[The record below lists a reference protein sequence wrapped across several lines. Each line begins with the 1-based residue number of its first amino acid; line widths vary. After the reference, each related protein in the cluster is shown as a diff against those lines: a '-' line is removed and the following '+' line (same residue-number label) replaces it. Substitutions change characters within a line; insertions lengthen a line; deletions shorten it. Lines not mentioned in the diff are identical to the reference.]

1 MFWKAD
7 SMSKKKVLIFGAGGF
22 AEEFSSH
29 GYEVFGT
36 DITES
41 KAPVWAMSSYEV
53 MDMLNPEDVMTLID
67 STKPDY
73 IVNLAAISSVG
84 NSWHIPQKTISVN
97 INGTL
102 NILEA
107 VRKLELRTRI
117 LLIGSSE
124 EYAVS
129 DSPISENYP
138 LNAGNPYGIS
148 KIAQENFAEI
158 YRASYGLDIISTR
171 TFNHTGIG
179 QPDTFVLPSF
189 VKQAAEIHNS
199 GQSGK
204 IYVGNI
210 SVRRDFGDVR
220 DMVRAYRM
228 ILESRTARKVFNV
241 GSGFAHSLSELLDY
255 IVSLASQKIEIV
267 ISAEKFRPS
276 DNPVIWCDNSLLKS
290 ETGWSAKYT
299 VYDAIKGMFDAM
311 TEGGKI

>member
-1 MFWKAD
+1 
-7 SMSKKKVLIFGAGGF
+7 MSKKKVLIFGAGGF
-22 AEEFSSH
+22 VGPHLAEEFSLH

-36 DITES
+36 DITEP
-41 KAPVWAMSSYEV
+41 KAPVQALSRYAV
-53 MDMLNPEDVMTLID
+53 MDMLNPADVMSLID
-67 STKPDY
+67 SIRPDY

-97 INGTL
+97 VNGTL

-107 VRKLELRTRI
+107 VRKSEIKIRI

-129 DSPISENYP
+129 DSPISEDYT
-138 LNAGNPYGIS
+138 LNASNPYGIS

-158 YRASYGLDIISTR
+158 YRSSYGLDIISTR
-171 TFNHTGIG
+171 TFNHTGTG
-179 QPDTFVLPSF
+179 QPETFVLPSF
-189 VKQAAEIHNS
+189 TRQAADIHNS
-199 GQSGK
+199 GKDGR
-204 IYVGNI
+204 IYTGNI

-228 ILESRTARKVFNV
+228 ILESNTACKVFNV
-241 GSGFAHSLSELLDY
+241 GSGTAYSLAELLDY
-255 IVSLASQKIEIV
+255 IVSLASQKIEVV
-267 ISAEKFRPS
+267 ISPEKFRPS
-276 DNPVIWCDNSLLKS
+276 DNPVIWCDNALLKS

-299 VYDAIKGMFDAM
+299 IYDAIKGMFDAM

>member
-1 MFWKAD
+1 ME
-7 SMSKKKVLIFGAGGF
+7 KKKVLIFGAGGF
-22 AEEFSSH
+22 VGAYLTEEFSSH

-36 DITES
+36 DIAEP
-41 KAPVWAMSSYEV
+41 KAHVQAVSSYTV
-53 MDMLNPEDVMTLID
+53 MDMLNPEGVMTLID
-67 STKPDY
+67 TIRPDY

-84 NSWHIPQKTISVN
+84 NSWHIPQMTINVN
-97 INGTL
+97 VNGTL

-107 VRKLELRTRI
+107 VRKLDVKTRI

-129 DSPISENYP
+129 DSPISEDFP

-158 YRASYGLDIISTR
+158 YRSSYGLDIVSTR
-171 TFNHTGIG
+171 TFNHTGVG

-189 VKQAAEIHNS
+189 VRQAAEIHSS
-199 GQSGK
+199 GKNGK
-204 IYVGNI
+204 IYTGNI
-210 SVRRDFGDVR
+210 AVRRDFGDVR

-228 ILESRTARKVFNV
+228 ILESNTTHKVFNV
-241 GSGFAHSLSELLDY
+241 GSGFSHSLSELLDY

-290 ETGWSAKYT
+290 ETGWAAKYT
-299 VYDAIKGMFDAM
+299 VYDAIRSMFDTM
-311 TEGGKI
+311 TEGGKN

>member
-1 MFWKAD
+1 
-7 SMSKKKVLIFGAGGF
+7 
-22 AEEFSSH
+22 
-29 GYEVFGT
+29 
-36 DITES
+36 
-41 KAPVWAMSSYEV
+41 MSSYEV
-53 MDMLNPEDVMTLID
+53 MDMLNPENVMTLID

-129 DSPISENYP
+129 DSPISEDYP

-189 VKQAAEIHNS
+189 VKQAAMIHNS

-204 IYVGNI
+204 IYTGNI

-228 ILESRTARKVFNV
+228 ILESSTSCKVFNV
-241 GSGFAHSLSELLDY
+241 GSGFAYSLAELLDY

-267 ISAEKFRPS
+267 LSKEKFRPS

>member
-1 MFWKAD
+1 ME
-7 SMSKKKVLIFGAGGF
+7 KKKVLIFGAGGF
-22 AEEFSSH
+22 VGAYLSEEFSSH

-36 DITES
+36 DIAEP
-41 KAPVWAMSSYEV
+41 KAPVQAVSSYTV
-53 MDMLNPEDVMTLID
+53 MDMLNPEGVMTLID
-67 STKPDY
+67 TIRPDY

-84 NSWHIPQKTISVN
+84 NSWHIPQMTINVN
-97 INGTL
+97 VNGTL

-107 VRKLELRTRI
+107 VRKLDVKTRI

-129 DSPISENYP
+129 DSPISEDFP

-158 YRASYGLDIISTR
+158 YRSSYGLDIVSTR
-171 TFNHTGIG
+171 TFNHTGVG

-189 VKQAAEIHNS
+189 VRQAAEIHSS
-199 GQSGK
+199 GKNGK
-204 IYVGNI
+204 IYTGNI

-228 ILESRTARKVFNV
+228 ILESNTTRKVFNV
-241 GSGFAHSLSELLDY
+241 GSGFSHSLSELLDY

-267 ISAEKFRPS
+267 TSAEKFRPS

-290 ETGWSAKYT
+290 ETGWAAKYT
-299 VYDAIKGMFDAM
+299 VYDAIRSMFDTM
-311 TEGGKI
+311 TEGGKN